1 MIISAPSSKEGS
13 PHGEENRVKK
23 RRIFY
28 GWWIVGAGSAIT
40 FYVAGVFYYGFG
52 AFFDPIKDHFG
63 WSRAVVSGAMSM
75 QRLEGGIA
83 APIVGFIFDRIGPR
97 KLMLFGVACSGLGF
111 IAFSRINSI
120 WSYYLAFFIISLA
133 FSCAGGAVSMATIV
147 NWFIKMRSR
156 ALTIFFVGSGL
167 SGAAA
172 PVVVWLIN
180 SIGWRDT
187 LFFIGIGTWVICF
200 PLALVMRHRPEQY
213 GLLPDGETP
222 EAKVSAEEESNPTVE
237 PPLEGAR
244 PPEINFTAR
253 EALRTRAFWFIA
265 LAYSFQV
272 LVTGSVIVHL
282 ITYLKEVDISRGT
295 AGFALAAIPLLSL
308 VGRVV
313 FGWLGDIRDKR
324 HLLAINFGLQGIGVL
339 ILAYVTSPWHLI
351 PFLIVFAPA
360 YGGPLPLRP
369 AILGE
374 YFGRTY
380 FGTIQGLMMS
390 ISVIGAMIGPILA
403 GWISDTT
410 DSYRLAFW
418 LFAILSLASIP
429 AILAAKRPTL
439 KRDDQA
445 VSPG

>member
-1 MIISAPSSKEGS
+1 M
-13 PHGEENRVKK
+13 RK
-23 RRIFY
+23 RRVFY

-40 FYVAGVFYYGFG
+40 FYVSGVFYYGFG
-52 AFFDPIKDHFG
+52 AFFDPIKNHFG

-97 KLMLFGVACSGLGF
+97 RLMLFGVACSGLGF

-120 WSYYLAFFIISLA
+120 WSYYFAFFIISLA

-147 NWFIKMRSR
+147 NWFIKKRSR
-156 ALTIFFVGSGL
+156 ALTIFFIGSGL

-172 PVVVWLIN
+172 PVVVWLIDAV
-180 SIGWRDT
+180 GWRDT

-200 PLALVMRHRPEQY
+200 PLALVMRHRPEQH

-222 EAKVSAEEESNPTVE
+222 EAKGSAKKESNPPAKPAVAE
-237 PPLEGAR
+237 AR
-244 PPEINFTAR
+244 PPEIDFTAR
-253 EALRTRAFWFIA
+253 EALRTRAFWLIA

-272 LVTGSVIVHL
+272 LVTGAVIVHL
-282 ITYLKEVDISRGT
+282 ITYLETVDISRGIG
-295 AGFALAAIPLLSL
+295 GFAMGAIPIISIA
-308 VGRVV
+308 GRFG

-324 HLLAINFGLQGIGVL
+324 HLLAIIFGLQCIGAI
-339 ILAYVTSPWHLI
+339 ILANATSPWHLI
-351 PFLIVFAPA
+351 PFLITFAPA

-374 YFGRTY
+374 YFGRTS

-390 ISVIGAMIGPILA
+390 IGVVGGVTGPILA
-403 GWISDTT
+403 GWIGDTT
-410 DSYRLAFW
+410 WGYPAAFW
-418 LFAILSLASIP
+418 LSAILSLVSIP
-429 AILAAKRPTL
+429 LILAARRPML
-439 KRDDQA
+439 NRAEQA